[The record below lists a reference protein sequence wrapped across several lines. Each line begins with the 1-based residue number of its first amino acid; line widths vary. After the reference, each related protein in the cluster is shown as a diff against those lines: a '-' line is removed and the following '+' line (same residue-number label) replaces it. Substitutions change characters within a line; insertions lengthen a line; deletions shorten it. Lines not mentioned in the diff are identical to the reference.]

1 MSTRGI
7 KYQYSVGECVL
18 CFEPDPTKARVLY
31 DAKILDQTFVK
42 DVKNHTRKTPAY
54 HIHFQG
60 WNNSWDRVVVE
71 NHILKNDE
79 TNRDLMKRLADITK
93 RYRINRARNHRID
106 QILKEAFKGRPPL
119 MDYSSDFSDDN
130 DDCDDDDTEVETDDE
145 DETDETDKENN
156 RVKDRSTNGDADVDS
171 VDGSESSSRTSGKSE
186 DKKKQTV
193 ELEIPEVL
201 KEVLEGDFIAINKEC
216 LLIQLPADTNIV
228 DILEGFVKTFCINLL
243 CGTPEKGKTAGGTSH
258 IPFDKNI
265 PLCKELV
272 DGLRI
277 CFDHTLPLV
286 LLYTPER
293 DQYKELLQNKF
304 KPNPE
309 SKTNSLQSPL
319 IKTPMSKAKQF
330 QGAVSTTPGTGDS
343 SPKIPKLSPKVF
355 KREKIEFDLA
365 SKSEEVTPR
374 RLTRQAAQDSAKKY
388 PTFPQ
393 EASSSTDEVDIEKRG
408 EVTPNKRRESR
419 RRKYSDSSSLNPV
432 AVKMECGYE
441 GSEGGGSGVVS
452 RRADPPPPLLIPS
465 VISNQA
471 SGHGSV
477 DSSGDSVQPTGRENI
492 VESVLAW
499 KLLPEKEAIKI
510 PPYPSL
516 VYGAHHLLRLFVKL
530 PELILSMDMEDHKL
544 KALQSLLDH
553 FMDYLVERRDD
564 LFPDVSYESQ

>member
-7 KYQYSVGECVL
+7 KFQYTVGECVL

-31 DAKILDQTFVK
+31 DAKILDQTVIK
-42 DVKNHTRKTPAY
+42 DPKNGGKTPAY

-71 NHILKNDE
+71 NHILRNDE
-79 TNRDLMKRLADITK
+79 VNRVLMKKLADITK

-106 QILKEAFKGRPPL
+106 QILKEAFKGKPPL

-130 DDCDDDDTEVETDDE
+130 DDCDDDDTEVDTEDG
-145 DETDETDKENN
+145 DETDETDKEND

-171 VDGSESSSRTSGKSE
+171 VDGSESSSRGSGKSE
-186 DKKKQTV
+186 DRKKQTV
-193 ELEIPEVL
+193 ELDIPEVL
-201 KEVLEGDFIAINKEC
+201 KEVLEGDYIAINKES
-216 LLIQLPADTNIV
+216 LLVQLPADTNIV
-228 DILEGFVKTFCINLL
+228 NILEGFVKTFCINLL
-243 CGTPEKGKTAGGTSH
+243 CGTPEKGKAGATTH
-258 IPFDKNI
+258 IPFDRNI

-286 LLYTPER
+286 LLYASER
-293 DQYKELLQNKF
+293 DQYKKLLQNKF
-304 KPNPE
+304 RPNPE

-319 IKTPMSKAKQF
+319 IKTPMSKVKQF
-330 QGAVSTTPGTGDS
+330 QGSVSTTPGTGDS

-355 KREKIEFDLA
+355 KREKIEFDVA
-365 SKSEEVTPR
+365 PKSEEVTPR

-388 PTFPQ
+388 QTFPQ
-393 EASSSTDEVDIEKRG
+393 EATSSTDELDIERRG
-408 EVTPNKRRESR
+408 EVTPNKRRETR
-419 RRKYSDSSSLNPV
+419 RRKCSENSNSTPV
-432 AVKMECGYE
+432 AIKVECGFE
-441 GSEGGGSGVVS
+441 GGEGGGSGVVS

-471 SGHGSV
+471 SGQGSV

-499 KLLPEKEAIKI
+499 NLLPDKEIIKI

-516 VYGAHHLLRLFVKL
+516 IYGAHHLLRLFVKL
-530 PELILSMDMEDHKL
+530 PELILGMDMEEQKL
-544 KALQSLLDH
+544 KALQTLLEH
-553 FMDYLVERRDD
+553 FIDYLVERKDD
-564 LFPDVSYESQ
+564 LFPDVSYESH

>member
-1 MSTRGI
+1 
-7 KYQYSVGECVL
+7 
-18 CFEPDPTKARVLY
+18 
-31 DAKILDQTFVK
+31 
-42 DVKNHTRKTPAY
+42 
-54 HIHFQG
+54 
-60 WNNSWDRVVVE
+60 
-71 NHILKNDE
+71 
-79 TNRDLMKRLADITK
+79 MKRLADITK

-186 DKKKQTV
+186 DKKKKQTV